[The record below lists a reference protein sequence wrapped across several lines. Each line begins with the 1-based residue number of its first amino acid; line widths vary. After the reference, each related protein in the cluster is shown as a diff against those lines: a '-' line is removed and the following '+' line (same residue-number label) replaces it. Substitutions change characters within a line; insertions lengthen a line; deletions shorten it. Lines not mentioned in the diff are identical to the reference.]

1 MKEELIKLRSYMI
14 EFICDQCSVGE
25 SVEADLVQLS
35 KVDRYI
41 EQSIGTEEEMKQIL
55 AEYIA

>member
-25 SVEADLVQLS
+25 SVETDLVQLS

-41 EQSIGTEEEMKQIL
+41 EQNIGTEDEIREIL
-55 AEYIA
+55 STYIA

>member
-25 SVEADLVQLS
+25 AVEADLVQLS

-41 EQSIGTEEEMKQIL
+41 EQGVGTEEEMKRIL